1 MATAAAGGD
10 RWSMQAR
17 SQSHGALGRWKM
29 LGEKAPK
36 WVDDE
41 QDSNPYEKPQIEKSS
56 YLGLQTIK
64 NFWLTPSVLLFA

>member
-1 MATAAAGGD
+1 LAGPVATAAAGGD

-41 QDSNPYEKPQIEKSS
+41 QDSNPYEKPQ
-56 YLGLQTIK
+56 
-64 NFWLTPSVLLFA
+64 V